1 MDFVSV
7 TSVIISGILIFTA
20 IQAQDFPDVEG
31 DKAVGRMTFPIYAPE
46 LSRILTLFATIAW
59 SVFLSWFWQVG
70 PISTALFTSFGIHVG
85 LRYYCWRTLEA
96 DRKSYLI
103 FNVRISFSHSPR
115 WGHPETSFLT
125 YGRPRFGSWPP
136 MYFLC
141 MPGRPFWRSDDDS
154 SPIDSSF
161 TPHMFPH
168 ILCYFPARL
177 ALDRIFIMDGSSL
190 PYMYTFV

>member
-1 MDFVSV
+1 MSLLPCKKQPSFFAFSLAGADRHFVGVMDFVSV

-46 LSRILTLFATIAW
+46 LSRFLTLFATITW
-59 SVFLSWFWQVG
+59 SVFLSWYWQVG

-103 FNVRISFSHSPR
+103 FNVRI
-115 WGHPETSFLT
+115 LT
-125 YGRPRFGSWPP
+125 LAPLGT
-136 MYFLC
+136 
-141 MPGRPFWRSDDDS
+141 PGNVVSDLWAS
-154 SPIDSSF
+154 
-161 TPHMFPH
+161 
-168 ILCYFPARL
+168 
-177 ALDRIFIMDGSSL
+177 
-190 PYMYTFV
+190 